1 MSSSSHLSPVPPGPC
16 LVLDP
21 DEINK
26 VPDQDRQ
33 CRGISLLDTTKGDRL
48 TCDVQPLGAGA
59 AMSFALTW
67 KQGWMLYSSSDQDN
81 PCTFLH
87 DPRTL
92 NRIELP
98 HFPHPLPR
106 VFQCAL
112 SDKPTSTAG
121 CVVVILN
128 LDPPTDEPCFWYC
141 RVGVMQEWIKHDYDV
156 GSQQYDMEG
165 LVWKKSLI
173 NNLTSCKGKFYFSNT
188 GDEL

>member
-1 MSSSSHLSPVPPGPC
+1 
-16 LVLDP
+16 
-21 DEINK
+21 
-26 VPDQDRQ
+26 
-33 CRGISLLDTTKGDRL
+33 
-48 TCDVQPLGAGA
+48 
-59 AMSFALTW
+59 MSFALTW

-128 LDPPTDEPCFWYC
+128 LDPPDDEPCFWYC
-141 RVGVMQEWIKHDYDV
+141 RVGGMQEWIKHDYDV
-156 GSQQYDMEG
+156 GRHQYDMEG
-165 LVWKKSLI
+165 LVWKKSI
-173 NNLTSCKGKFYFSNT
+173 IKKQSHIM
-188 GDEL
+188 

>member
-121 CVVVILN
+121 CIVVILCPYITRKQALGPHQKYWYGDVLVLLGWMEFMN
-128 LDPPTDEPCFWYC
+128 EP
-141 RVGVMQEWIKHDYDV
+141 
-156 GSQQYDMEG
+156 
-165 LVWKKSLI
+165 
-173 NNLTSCKGKFYFSNT
+173 
-188 GDEL
+188 